1 VTNGGRGLEAP
12 HKRKDPGSRILEKVA
27 VRAYALAVWTVA
39 LIVRHVPKGE
49 TGHMPEEK
57 PDPASVAPAVA
68 EERVPDRSATR
79 PSVDDMG
86 EASFPASD
94 PPAVWTWDPP
104 RPAR

>member
-1 VTNGGRGLEAP
+1 MPEDKP
-12 HKRKDPGSRILEKVA
+12 DPDSA
-27 VRAYALAVWTVA
+27 VRAVA
-39 LIVRHVPKGE
+39 G
-49 TGHMPEEK
+49 
-57 PDPASVAPAVA
+57 
-68 EERVPDRSATR
+68 ERVPDPPATR

>member
-1 VTNGGRGLEAP
+1 M
-12 HKRKDPGSRILEKVA
+12 
-27 VRAYALAVWTVA
+27 
-39 LIVRHVPKGE
+39 KGE
-49 TGHMPEEK
+49 TGPMPDEK
-57 PDPASVAPAVA
+57 PDPGAPEAA
-68 EERVPDRSATR
+68 GERVPDPPAAR